1 MNPTWLL
8 TAGMLLSCALCGTL
22 SAQAEPS
29 VAPPVMVVAPGFAR
43 WQDDAHLAGTGFNT
57 TVSRDTTRLWWGL
70 GTGATVGA
78 AAGLALTQAF
88 CVDDNGCV
96 GRSIGAILMGTLV
109 GGALESGM
117 DY

>member
-1 MNPTWLL
+1 MRPLALL
-8 TAGMLLSCALCGTL
+8 TAGILLCCTLPQTL

-57 TVSRDTTRLWWGL
+57 SVSRDTTELWWGL

-78 AAGLALTQAF
+78 AAGLGLTQAF
-88 CVDDNGCV
+88 CMDDNGCV